1 MNYFLAVLLG
11 KTLRGLIRRVRRGG
25 GSALPGLVVSKIW
38 PNFLASAISFLP
50 HGLVIVS
57 GSAGKSSTTQMIVRL
72 LEGHGLRVFTNRST
86 ANIQQGLL
94 SAVLEQANFSGRL
107 TADIAVLEVDEG
119 HLRSLLKLKPR
130 LAVLTNV
137 LSDQLDRFIDPSW
150 VIDRLAEVAQQ
161 VEKVVINGD
170 DPNINQLP
178 FTGAPLVVGL
188 SNSLLKSKSAPRYA
202 FNFRKSVAFERD
214 ISVFGSNG
222 FELRM
227 GKRKLKTASS
237 NSQHALNDA
246 LAVLAASQVL
256 ELNYDA
262 VEAELLNGNRVFARN
277 ETVLL
282 NEKKVNLRLVQNP
295 TSFQLNLD
303 ELTGDEAPL
312 MMMAGSDIHDPSWLW
327 TVDFQKV
334 KKVDIVAGSNAYDL
348 ALRLHFAGVGVG
360 QVITDPGLAADAF
373 LQLKGKS
380 HTILFSA
387 DAMRR
392 TRRHLGLAK

>member
-11 KTLRGLIRRVRRGG
+11 KTLRGLIRLVRRGG

-38 PNFLASAISFLP
+38 PNFLADAIASLP
-50 HGLVIVS
+50 QGLVMVS

-72 LEGHGLRVFTNRST
+72 LEVNGLRVFTNRST

-94 SAVLEQANFSGRL
+94 SAVLEQANFSGKL

-119 HLRSLLKLKPR
+119 HLRSLLQLKPR

-137 LSDQLDRFIDPSW
+137 LSDQLDRFNDPSW
-150 VIDRLAEVAQQ
+150 VIARLAEVAQQ

-170 DPNINQLP
+170 DSNINQLP
-178 FTGAPLVVGL
+178 FAKEPLVAGL
-188 SNSLLKSKSAPRYA
+188 SNALLRSKSAPRYA
-202 FNFRKSVAFERD
+202 FNFRKPVAFDRD
-214 ISVFGSNG
+214 ISVYESKG
-222 FELRM
+222 FELRI
-227 GKRKLKTASS
+227 GKQKLKTASS

-246 LAVLAASQVL
+246 LAVLAAGQIL
-256 ELNYDA
+256 ELNYQA
-262 VEAELLNGNRVFARN
+262 VEAELLNEKRVFARN
-277 ETVLL
+277 ETVLI

-327 TVDFQKV
+327 TVDFEKI

-348 ALRLHFAGVGVG
+348 ALRLHFAGVAVG
-360 QVITDPGLAADAF
+360 QVITDPGLAADTF
-373 LQLKGKS
+373 LQPKGNS

>member
-38 PNFLASAISFLP
+38 PNFLADAIASLP
-50 HGLVIVS
+50 QGLVIVS

-72 LEGHGLRVFTNRST
+72 LEVNGLRVFTNRST

-94 SAVLEQANFSGRL
+94 SAVLEQANFSGKL

-119 HLRSLLKLKPR
+119 HLRSLLQLKPR

-137 LSDQLDRFIDPSW
+137 LSDQLDRFNDPSW
-150 VIDRLAEVAQQ
+150 VIARLAEVAQQ

-178 FTGAPLVVGL
+178 FSKEPLVAGL
-188 SNSLLKSKSAPRYA
+188 SKSLLRSKSAPRYA
-202 FNFRKSVAFERD
+202 FNFRKPVAFERD
-214 ISVFGSNG
+214 INVYESDG

-227 GKRKLKTASS
+227 GRRKLKTASR

-246 LAVLAASQVL
+246 LAVLAASQII
-256 ELNYDA
+256 ELNFEL
-262 VEAELLNGNRVFARN
+262 VEAQLLNGQRVFARN

-303 ELTGDEAPL
+303 ELTGHESPL

-327 TVDFQKV
+327 TVDFQKI
-334 KKVDIVAGSNAYDL
+334 KKVDIVSGSNAYDL
-348 ALRLHFAGVGVG
+348 ALRLNFAGVRVG
-360 QVITDPGLAADAF
+360 QVITDPGLAADTF
-373 LQLKGKS
+373 LQQKGKS

>member
-11 KTLRGLIRRVRRGG
+11 KTLRGLIRGVRRGG

-38 PNFLASAISFLP
+38 PNFLCDAISSLTQ
-50 HGLVIVS
+50 GLVIVS

-72 LEGHGLRVFTNRST
+72 LEMHGLRVFTNRST

-94 SAVLEQANFSGRL
+94 SAVLEQANFSGKL
-107 TADIAVLEVDEG
+107 AADIAVLEVDEG
-119 HLRSLLKLKPR
+119 HLRSLLQLKPR

-137 LSDQLDRFIDPSW
+137 LSDQLDRFNDPSR
-150 VIDRLAEVAQQ
+150 VIARLAEVSKQ

-170 DPNINQLP
+170 DPNLNQLP
-178 FTGAPLVVGL
+178 FSKMPLVAGL
-188 SNSLLKSKSAPRYA
+188 SASLLKSKSAPRYA
-202 FNFRKSVAFERD
+202 FNFRKPVAFERD
-214 ISVFGSNG
+214 ISVFASNG

-227 GKRKLKTASS
+227 GERKLRTASS

-246 LAVLAASQVL
+246 LAVLAAGQIL
-256 ELNYDA
+256 ELNYDF
-262 VEAELLNGNRVFARN
+262 VEAELLSGKRVFARN
-277 ETVLL
+277 ETVVL
-282 NEKKVNLRLVQNP
+282 NDKRVNLRLVQNP

-303 ELTGDEAPL
+303 ELTGEETPL
-312 MMMAGSDIHDPSWLW
+312 MMMAGADIHDPSWLW
-327 TVDFQKV
+327 TVDFQKI

-360 QVITDPGLAADAF
+360 QVITDPGLAADKF
-373 LQLKGKS
+373 LEIKGGS